1 MVSERTRLP
10 PQLIRSL
17 EESRCLLFFGS
28 GMSMA
33 AGLPSAKELAKL
45 LTKELRADFERDPNY
60 RGRLRELDSCEDNL
74 RRIAQFSTD
83 YYQSKRAY
91 ERVAE
96 ELAVRERSA
105 RLDVLRPI
113 QGLPTVQ
120 EILTTNYD
128 LLVEHTLEPEDYQVI
143 YRESDIRQARGP
155 KLRLVKLHG
164 TRTDL
169 ESMVLIDNDYHSY
182 QEKHHAL
189 IELARTL
196 LRQKTLVVIGY
207 SLEDDNFAQILK
219 SISQSG
225 DVLNFFV
232 SPDASLYQQLHW
244 TKQGFDHVPLAG
256 EEFLKL
262 LADTYAGL
270 HYEEETASFPEPSK
284 LPRPVEP
291 LNNPFVLYDTEA
303 LIEEKPEFLSET
315 FVKPVEFPLILEHR
329 HTIIEGHRGSGK
341 STILWR
347 LSLAARVYDKS
358 ADLPMWGFYVKM
370 VPGLFTAFRRPRK
383 ADRTWAN
390 DDDEWLRSF
399 TDYFN
404 LIVFDGI
411 LQNLETA
418 LNRGVLTSNQELSRV
433 INEIAGRLLR
443 LTEPERATDIR
454 MLRRLIE
461 ESLDTLLN
469 TPSDPH
475 FCTGPTFL
483 TRALDL
489 LTDSIPALG
498 EKWWHILLDEYDNVY
513 PEQQAVVNVLLR
525 ERHPK
530 LRFKLAAKTLHV
542 YLNDLSGRS
551 LEPTNDFGYVPCDS
565 FIWDKRL
572 KAQYITFLEEISNR
586 RLQQAGQTN
595 ITVRQLLPNPRGD
608 RENYYAGFET
618 FCLLSSGLTR
628 QFIELSKDAVYEAF
642 PETALTHVKLKPIPA
657 RLQHHVARVHSAIL
671 FKNYRSSRQPRRVF
685 RIFRVLG
692 PLFRGIAKVT
702 ENQAE
707 HRNPL
712 SFELVDLDQLSEE
725 TLEVLEDAIK
735 CRLLQFPTIPK
746 KPHNPLKEG
755 PAQKYS
761 FHRLLAPLFGL
772 SLRERYPVPI
782 HANEINRIW
791 HHPEEVLEKLA
802 ESYKAKGIQKHL
814 DSMLPL
820 FEKGHHDVF

>member
-1 MVSERTRLP
+1 
-10 PQLIRSL
+10 
-17 EESRCLLFFGS
+17 
-28 GMSMA
+28 MSIN

-45 LTKELRADFERDPNY
+45 LAEELRADFERDPNHKS
-60 RGRLRELDSCEDNL
+60 RLPELSAYQENL
-74 RRIAQFSTD
+74 KRVAQLSTD
-83 YYQSKRAY
+83 YYRSKRAY

-96 ELAVRERSA
+96 ELAIRERSA
-105 RLDVLRPI
+105 RVAVLRPI
-113 QGLPTVQ
+113 QSLPTVR

-128 LLVEHTLEPEDYQVI
+128 LLIEQALDPDDYHVI

-155 KLRLVKLHG
+155 KLRLIKLHG
-164 TRTDL
+164 TRTDK
-169 ESMVLIDNDYHSY
+169 ESMVLTDHDYHSY
-182 QEKHHAL
+182 QEKHDAL
-189 IELARTL
+189 IELTRTL
-196 LRQKTLVVIGY
+196 LRQKTLVVVGY
-207 SLEDDNFAQILK
+207 SLEDENFAQILK
-219 SISQSG
+219 SIGHS
-225 DVLNFFV
+225 DDLLNFFV
-232 SPDASLYQQLHW
+232 LPDASLYQEIHW
-244 TKQGFDHVPLAG
+244 TKQGFNHIPLGG

-347 LSLAARVYDKS
+347 LSLAARVYDRT
-358 ADLPMWGFYVKM
+358 ADFPMWGFYVKM

-390 DDDEWLRSF
+390 DDEEWLRTF
-399 TDYFN
+399 THYFN
-404 LIVFDGI
+404 LIVFDGV

-418 LNRGVLTSNQELSRV
+418 LKRNVLTANHELSRV
-433 INEIAGRLLR
+433 INEIASRLLR
-443 LTEPERATDIR
+443 LSEPERATDIR

-461 ESLDTLLN
+461 EGLDTILN
-469 TPSDPH
+469 APSDSP
-475 FCTGPTFL
+475 FYTGPTFL

-489 LTDSIPALG
+489 LTDSIPALA

-572 KAQYITFLEEISNR
+572 KGQYIAFLEEISNR
-586 RLQQAGQTN
+586 RLKQAGQN
-595 ITVRQLLPNPRGD
+595 EITIRQLLPSPQEK
-608 RENYYAGFET
+608 REDYYAGFET

-642 PETALTHVKLKPIPA
+642 PETALTHVVLKPIPA

-671 FKNYRSSRQPRRVF
+671 FKNYRSSRYPRRVF

-702 ENQAE
+702 ENQVE
-707 HRNPL
+707 YRNPL
-712 SFELVDLDQLSEE
+712 SFELVNLDQLSEE

-772 SLRERYPVPI
+772 SLNERYPVPI
-782 HANEINRIW
+782 QANEINRIW

-802 ESYKAKGIQKHL
+802 ENYKSKGIQKHL
-814 DSMLPL
+814 ESMLPL
-820 FEKGHHDVF
+820 FDDNHRDVF